1 VKTPTKGE
9 SGIMGATAESLNVPQ
24 SEESVLS
31 GRTETY
37 GFGVQDLG
45 KRVILPY
52 LPTRNRRQWWEFD
65 G

>member
-1 VKTPTKGE
+1 MATNLNQE
-9 SGIMGATAESLNVPQ
+9 SGISGATAESLNVPQ

-37 GFGVQDLG
+37 GFGVQG
-45 KRVILPY
+45 VWGR
-52 LPTRNRRQWWEFD
+52 